1 MADPEITILGS
12 NNLNDVRPVK
22 KFWRFRLGW
31 LIAGLMFA
39 LVIATFLLL
48 RDSDRI
54 VLWRTMWLALSAATI
69 AIPVAVLAAV
79 CVIQGRFAG
88 KFLLLILIGLA
99 FVPPYVNVSCW
110 DSAFGKLG
118 WLTSAQGQIL
128 QPLLSGWSAAVWVH
142 AVGFVP
148 PFALLFSFA
157 MFTGRT
163 FEEQAKLELRR
174 SVIFLHITLRRLLPL
189 MLICLLWALIVCS
202 REIAVTD
209 LYQIGTLAEQIYLG
223 YSLGQVNSLATN
235 WSAEAIAAA
244 GTIGTRVRVVQF
256 FIVLAMSIIF
266 FSSLTNFSKES
277 SSSLKGF
284 DDRYPTR
291 LDWTMLVGCLVL
303 VMLLAALPITN
314 LIFQAGN
321 AVQIVDGQ
329 PEQSWTFA
337 NLVDSVTKA
346 ASDFRSAFF
355 WSGLMA
361 MVSSSLIV
369 IVSSLLCF
377 VAKTDWKAWC
387 VLIFLTASCAAISGP
402 DIGSYLTNFFT
413 RSQNTMVLW
422 FYNYTIGPAVIA
434 NMIFC
439 WPMVTLIIWFAI
451 SQTTS
456 DQIENASLEQVGLLH
471 RVIEF
476 GVRQHWRTY
485 VGIWMLAVALCFSE
499 LSASQM
505 VLPPGIETVA
515 QVTLGKLHAG
525 VNETTAALSLL
536 TIGLVVAITLPA
548 WIIVKQASRYQRL
561 A

>member
-1 MADPEITILGS
+1 M
-12 NNLNDVRPVK
+12 N
-22 KFWRFRLGW
+22 KFRQFRLGW
-31 LIAGLMFA
+31 LVAGLMFVS
-39 LVIATFLLL
+39 VIASLVLLP
-48 RDSDRI
+48 DNDQV
-54 VLWRTMWLALSAATI
+54 VLWRTVWLAVSSAGI
-69 AIPVAVLAAV
+69 AIPLAVLAAV
-79 CVIQGRFAG
+79 CVNQGTFAG
-88 KFLLLILIGLA
+88 RVLLLVLIGLV

-128 QPLLSGWSAAVWVH
+128 QPLLSGWSAAIWVH

-148 PFALLFSFA
+148 PFALLFSFV

-163 FEEQAKLELRR
+163 FEEQAELDLQ
-174 SVIFLHITLRRLLPL
+174 SGVIFFHITLPRLLPL
-189 MLICLLWALIVCS
+189 MLICVFWALIVCS

-244 GTIGTRVRVVQF
+244 GTIGTRLRVVQF
-256 FIVLAMSIIF
+256 LIVLLISIVF
-266 FSSLTNFSKES
+266 FSTLTSFSKDS
-277 SSSLKGF
+277 SSTIKEFGDHQASRLK
-284 DDRYPTR
+284 
-291 LDWTMLVGCLVL
+291 WTNLISCLAL
-303 VMLLAALPITN
+303 IMLLAALPLAN

-329 PEQSWTFA
+329 PEQTWAIA
-337 NLVDSVTKA
+337 NLVNAVTKA
-346 ASDFRSAFF
+346 ASDFQNAFL
-355 WSGLMA
+355 WTGLMA
-361 MVSSSLIV
+361 IL
-369 IVSSLLCF
+369 SSLLIVLLSTLLCF
-377 VAKTDWKAWC
+377 IAKTNRKARW
-387 VLIFLTASCAAISGP
+387 VLILLTAACAATSGP
-402 DIGSYLTNFFT
+402 DIGSHLTEFFT
-413 RSQNTMVLW
+413 RSQNAMVLW
-422 FYNYTIGPAVIA
+422 FYDCTIGPAVIA
-434 NMIFC
+434 NLIFC
-439 WPMVTLIIWFAI
+439 WPMVTLVIWFAI

-456 DQIENASLEQVGLLH
+456 DQLENASLDQVGLFH

-485 VGIWMLAVALCFSE
+485 VGIWMLAVAFCFSE

-548 WIIVKQASRYQRL
+548 WIIVRRASRHQRL
-561 A
+561 T

>member
-1 MADPEITILGS
+1 MKE
-12 NNLNDVRPVK
+12 
-22 KFWRFRLGW
+22 FWRSRIGW
-31 LIAGLMFA
+31 LIAGLIF
-39 LVIATFLLL
+39 VVVVSSFLLL
-48 RDSDRI
+48 PDSDQI
-54 VLWRTMWLALSAATI
+54 VLWRTMWLALFSAGI
-69 AIPVAVLAAV
+69 AIPLALLAAV
-79 CVIQGRFAG
+79 CVNQGTFAG
-88 KFLLLILIGLA
+88 KILLLVLIGLA

-148 PFALLFSFA
+148 PFALLLSFV

-163 FEEQAKLELRR
+163 FEEQAELDLRA
-174 SVIFLHITLRRLLPL
+174 SVIFFYITLPRLLPL
-189 MLICLLWALIVCS
+189 ILICLLWAMIVCS

-244 GTIGTRVRVVQF
+244 GTIGARLRAVQF
-256 FIVLAMSIIF
+256 LIVLTISVAF
-266 FSSLTNFSKES
+266 FSTLTSFSNDFSSTMKSLGDSFTSC
-277 SSSLKGF
+277 LKWK
-284 DDRYPTR
+284 T
-291 LDWTMLVGCLVL
+291 LISCLAL
-303 VMLLAALPITN
+303 ISLLAALPIAN
-314 LIFQAGN
+314 LVFQAGN
-321 AVQIVDGQ
+321 AIQIVNGQ
-329 PEQSWTFA
+329 PEQFWAIA
-337 NLVDSVTKA
+337 NMVDAVCKA
-346 ASDFRSAFF
+346 ANDFRSAFL
-355 WSGLMA
+355 WTGLMA
-361 MVSSSLIV
+361 ILSATLIL
-369 IVSSLLCF
+369 ILSTLLCYF
-377 VAKTDWKAWC
+377 AKTNWTAWC
-387 VLIFLTASCAAISGP
+387 ILILITAACAGLSGP
-402 DIGSYLTNFFT
+402 DIGSFLTDFFT
-413 RSQNTMVLW
+413 ESQNAMVLW
-422 FYNYTIGPAVIA
+422 FYDCTIGPAVIA

-439 WPMVTLIIWFAI
+439 WPVVTLIIWFAI

-456 DQIENASLEQVGLLH
+456 DQIENASLDQVGVFH

-476 GVRQHWRTY
+476 GVRPHWRIY
-485 VGIWMLAVALCFSE
+485 FGIWMLAVAFCFSE

-548 WIIVKQASRYQRL
+548 WIIVKQAACHQRMT
-561 A
+561 